1 MEYPLKPYRLEQW
14 MNRNGYTHSEMA
26 SILKMTTAEFYR
38 KLCEK
43 EKFDEEEIY
52 RLIQLLGA
60 KAAIL
65 NVTINKSML
74 SSLFNAKARELS
86 RKSVSGDKFAEGRYS
101 ETPEYMSAYEFAGIR
116 DLRS

>member
-1 MEYPLKPYRLEQW
+1 MGLKESKKVIQGKIGANMEYPLKPYRLEQW

-60 KAAIL
+60 KAAMRVIYFPTLAEREKMYRIL
-65 NVTINKSML
+65 L
-74 SSLFNAKARELS
+74 
-86 RKSVSGDKFAEGRYS
+86 
-101 ETPEYMSAYEFAGIR
+101 
-116 DLRS
+116 